1 MNYARPRGPH
11 AQWPTL
17 SEALYN
23 ATQQAMLGD
32 QSVEDALSA
41 AADVINPILEE
52 DPFRSQV
59 SVAVWPMMSTNKG

>member
-41 AADVINPILEE
+41 VADVINPILEE
-52 DPFRSQV
+52 DPLPES
-59 SVAVWPMMSTNKG
+59 SIGGGVANDVNQ

>member
-11 AQWPTL
+11 AQRPTL

-52 DPFRSQV
+52 DPLPES
-59 SVAVWPMMSTNKG
+59 SVGGGVANDVNQ

>member
-52 DPFRSQV
+52 DPLPESIV
-59 SVAVWPMMSTNKG
+59 GGGVANDVNQ